1 MSRAF
6 LSVIG
11 MLSQREDLFDLLQ
24 VPEEMDS
31 SDVADVVAMECAE
44 LELVYTD
51 PDFLKRAIGVWS
63 SHRQPI
69 WQKMYETTAYEYN
82 PLWNKDATITDT
94 ETVERGQTVEGTTSA
109 SSEKSSTGSRSGNQ
123 VHEVTGFNSAEL
135 ATDSK
140 DTTSASDTMNVEG
153 NDSSSSSEELAEDIT
168 RTRTH
173 RETGNIGVTSTM
185 QLIKEQRDII
195 NYDVAEI
202 IAEEFR
208 RKFCILVY

>member
-1 MSRAF
+1 
-6 LSVIG
+6 
-11 MLSQREDLFDLLQ
+11 MLA
-24 VPEEMDS
+24 VPQDNIS
-31 SDVADVVAMECAE
+31 
-44 LELVYTD
+44 
-51 PDFLKRAIGVWS
+51 
-63 SHRQPI
+63 
-69 WQKMYETTAYEYN
+69 N
-82 PLWNKDATITDT
+82 ITDT

-109 SSEKSSTGSRSGNQ
+109 SSEKNSTGSRSGNQ
-123 VHEVTGFNSAEL
+123 VHEVTGFNSTEL

-153 NDSSSSSEELAEDIT
+153 SDSSSSSEELAEDIT

-173 RETGNIGVTSTM
+173 RESGNIGVTSTM

-208 RKFCILVY
+208 KKFCILVY